1 MLPII
6 AKIFEAM
13 VHTQLYSYMETNSYM
28 QHSQVFR
35 PQHSTQD
42 VLIKSVDDWRRALD
56 KDEITG
62 TIMIDLSKA
71 FDSVDHQIL
80 LEKLEAYGVEGREK
94 EWFREY
100 LSGRRQQV

>member
-1 MLPII
+1 MTPVPKKGEKELVESYRPVSVLPII

-13 VHTQLYSYMETNSYM
+13 VHTQLYSYMETNSFILTA
-28 QHSQVFR
+28 QLGFR
-35 PQHSTQD
+35 PQHSTHD
-42 VLIKSVDDWRRALD
+42 VLIRSVDDWRRALD

-80 LEKLEAYGVEGREK
+80 
-94 EWFREY
+94 
-100 LSGRRQQV
+100 